1 MLSKSIR
8 HWGNRLDLAIIG
20 NVIEEK
26 SRVLDLGCGAGE
38 LLEPLI
44 KAKKVNGMGID
55 IEREKI
61 IKCIAKGIPVI
72 QQDLNDGL
80 ANFKD
85 KSFDYVIL
93 SQTLQVVHHPLFLL
107 KEMLRVGYYGI
118 VSFPNFGH
126 YSIFLNLLFRRRA
139 PRSKSL
145 PFEWYDS
152 PNIHV
157 LTIKDFRDFCKEQ
170 HINILR
176 EFHYHGNSYS
186 ENRIFANTFSEGCV
200 ALISE
205 EKTN

>member
-20 NVIEEK
+20 DVIKEK
-26 SRVLDLGCGAGE
+26 SRVLDLGCGSGE

-44 KAKKVNGMGID
+44 KAKQVNGMGID

-61 IKCIAKGIPVI
+61 IQCISKGIPVI
-72 QQDLNDGL
+72 QQDLNEGL
-80 ANFKD
+80 SNFKD

-93 SQTLQVVHHPLFLL
+93 SQSLQVVHHPLFLM
-107 KEMLRVGYYGI
+107 KEILRVGRYGI

-126 YSIFLNLLFRRRA
+126 YSILLSLLFRRRA

-145 PFEWYDS
+145 PHEWYDS

-157 LTIKDFRDFCKEQ
+157 ITIKDFREFCAAHQ
-170 HINILR
+170 IHILR
-176 EFHYHGNSYS
+176 EFHYNGNSYS
-186 ENRIFANTFSEGCV
+186 ENRLFANTFSEGCV

-205 EKTN
+205 KEQG